1 MPRPPTP
8 KEEEEEEEGLVL
20 TATSRYPTGVAAELY
35 IPEDCTYEEVAR
47 KKKENRRSLVN
58 EISRGGSLI
67 RRTSGIKSKEERWR
81 LKRVS
86 VNF

>member
-1 MPRPPTP
+1 
-8 KEEEEEEEGLVL
+8 LL
-20 TATSRYPTGVAAELY
+20 TSFKSRYPTGVAAELY
-35 IPEDCTYEEVAR
+35 IPEDCTYEEAAR
-47 KKKENRRSLVN
+47 KRRENRRSLVN

-67 RRTSGIKSKEERWR
+67 RRTSGIKSTEEKRR